1 LEENLMIARVCLV
14 AALVALVPGEAIPLA
29 PLAGK
34 TSGLHPNL
42 VKRLRAMSG
51 SFGRTIEVTSGCRS
65 RRNNRGVKNSYHL
78 RCMAA
83 DVRIKGV
90 GTAKIVN
97 YWRSNGG
104 GGTGTY
110 GCSPPHVDIGPTRS
124 WHWPCRGK
132 RHKRH

>member
-1 LEENLMIARVCLV
+1 MILRVGLA
-14 AALVALVPGEAIPLA
+14 AALVVVVPSEAIPLA

-34 TSGLHPNL
+34 TAGLHPTL
-42 VKRLRAMSG
+42 AKRLRSMSAN
-51 SFGRTIEVTSGCRS
+51 FGRTITVTSGCRN

-83 DVRIKGV
+83 DVRISGV
-90 GTAKIVN
+90 ATARIVN
-97 YWRSNGG
+97 YWRANGG

-110 GCSPPHVDIGPTRS
+110 GCSPPHVDIGPTRT

-132 RHKRH
+132 RHGAH